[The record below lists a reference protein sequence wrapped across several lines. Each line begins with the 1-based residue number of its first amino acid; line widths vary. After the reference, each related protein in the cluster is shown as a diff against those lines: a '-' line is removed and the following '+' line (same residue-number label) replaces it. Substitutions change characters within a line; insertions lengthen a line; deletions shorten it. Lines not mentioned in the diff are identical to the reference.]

1 MQVEN
6 KLLDDLARLASG
18 AAGALSGIRGE
29 VEAQFRQQFERI
41 LAQMDVVSREEFEA
55 VKAMAAAARTQQEE
69 IEDVFKLKADL
80 EDRVVQLEALVATL
94 MAHLELSG
102 PEPAPKRPAHAASPA
117 PADPDTQPEA

>member
-41 LAQMDVVSREEFEA
+41 LAQMDVVSREEFKA

-117 PADPDTQPEA
+117 PADPDTKPEA